1 METPMPLKSGF
12 TTRLG
17 LHGWQRLE
25 LPLLCVLVRRGS
37 MLLVGGHGS
46 GKTMLARSLGAALGL
61 TCRVYDATK
70 APFEDILGYLDPA
83 SLCEG
88 TARYVDTPL
97 SARGAGLILVDEI
110 SRADPGMQSKFLEI
124 VFERT
129 LMGEPLTE
137 LRYVLAA
144 MNPSSYLGAGPVDEA
159 LLGRF
164 DVIVEVPS
172 FSELAEPD
180 QAAAVAAGAG
190 MQPDERHNVGTLPEL
205 VELIE
210 VARAL
215 LPEVTAR
222 FGEHA
227 RSYAVAFAR
236 ASHAERLPLDGRRV
250 VMLVRTLLAAHALVE
265 AGWAWE
271 GDDEELYRSV
281 ALASLP
287 YVASEIDFDPVRVLS
302 PHATA
307 WGTAGAP
314 GERREGVLEILG
326 DGDSDRAL
334 RRYLQLADRLDVL
347 EHDRVVHRFQ
357 EELRRAPVKARTGPA
372 LRLLELLRAVQR
384 RHRDFPAEL
393 VVRLLSFGRRLLGLD
408 KDRDDLLARLAS
420 TAGVALDL
428 DDPRDAL
435 AARLALQLA
444 VPHIE
449 GPEDEPRLPQAAH
462 HLLVLRATL
471 SDLLSG
477 GGAPC
482 PA

>member
-1 METPMPLKSGF
+1 MPLTSGF
-12 TTRLG
+12 ITHLG

-46 GKTMLARSLGAALGL
+46 GKTMLARRLAAALGL

-70 APFEDILGYLDPA
+70 TPFEDLLGYIDPA
-83 SLCEG
+83 SLCAG

-97 SARGAGLILVDEI
+97 SARGVGLILVDEI
-110 SRADPGMQSKFLEI
+110 SRAEPGMQSKFLEL

-164 DVIVEVPS
+164 DVIVQVPS
-172 FSELAEPD
+172 FAELAEPD
-180 QAAAVAAGAG
+180 QAAAIAAGAG
-190 MQPDERHNVGTLPEL
+190 MQAEEQPPVGPLPAL
-205 VELIE
+205 IELIE
-210 VARAL
+210 AARAR
-215 LPEVTAR
+215 LPEVAER
-222 FGEHA
+222 LGEHA

-236 ASHAERLPLDGRRV
+236 ASHAEHLPLDGRRV
-250 VMLVRTLLAAHALVE
+250 VMLARTLIAAHALVE
-265 AGWAWE
+265 AGWAWD

-287 YVASEIDFDPVRVLS
+287 WVASEIDFDPVRVLS

-307 WGTAGAP
+307 WGVAGGP
-314 GERREGVLEILG
+314 GERREGVLQILG
-326 DGDSDRAL
+326 DGDSDRAM
-334 RRYLQLADRLDVL
+334 RRYLQLADRLDVV
-347 EHDRVVHRFQ
+347 EHDRIVHRFQ
-357 EELRRAPVKARTGPA
+357 EELRRAQVKARTGPA
-372 LRLLELLRAVQR
+372 LRLLELLRAVQER
-384 RHRDFPAEL
+384 SREFPAEL

-408 KDRDDLLARLAS
+408 NDRDEHLVKLAA

-444 VPHIE
+444 VPRIE
-449 GPEDEPRLPQAAH
+449 EPEAEPRIPQAAH
-462 HLLVLRATL
+462 HLRVLRAAL
-471 SDLLSG
+471 AARPCG